1 MSKRRLAVPGAAVA
15 ALTLAALL
23 LPAAAAATAAPVA
36 PLADSCTQNWSI
48 SSGEGY
54 ANGKWCNYNTKV
66 VGTVHDTKADGRCPY
81 VSGKL
86 SNGGHVDSDWAGG
99 KGKSRSIAIYAP
111 SNTHFTSLSMRYIG
125 C

>member
-23 LPAAAAATAAPVA
+23 LPASGAHAAP
-36 PLADSCTQNWSI
+36 PADSCTQNWSV

-81 VSGKL
+81 VRGNL
-86 SNGGHVDSDWAGG
+86 SNGGRVDSDWAGG
-99 KGKSRSIAIYAP
+99 KGKSRAITLYAP
-111 SNTHFTSLSMRYIG
+111 SGTHFTSVTMRSIG

>member
-23 LPAAAAATAAPVA
+23 LPAAAAQAAP
-36 PLADSCTQNWSI
+36 PADSCTQNWSI
-48 SSGEGY
+48 SSGQGY

-81 VSGKL
+81 VEGKL

-99 KGKSRSIAIYAP
+99 KGKSRAITLHAP
-111 SNTHFTSLSMRYIG
+111 RNTYFTTVTMRSIG

>member
-23 LPAAAAATAAPVA
+23 LPVTGAHAAP
-36 PLADSCTQNWSI
+36 PADSCTQNWSI

-54 ANGKWCNYNTKV
+54 ANGKTCNNHAKL

-81 VSGKL
+81 VRGKL

-99 KGKSRSIAIYAP
+99 KGKSRAITLYAP
-111 SNTHFTSLSMRYIG
+111 SGAHFTSVSMRYIG

>member
-1 MSKRRLAVPGAAVA
+1 MSKRRLAVHGAAVA
-15 ALTLAALL
+15 ALTLAAVL
-23 LPAAAAATAAPVA
+23 LPAVGAHAAP
-36 PLADSCTQNWSI
+36 PADSCTQNWSI

-66 VGTVHDTKADGRCPY
+66 AGTVHDTKADGRCPY
-81 VSGKL
+81 VRGSL

-99 KGKSRSIAIYAP
+99 KGKSRAITLYAP
-111 SNTHFTSLSMRYIG
+111 SGTHITGLSMRYIG